1 MTKRKKS
8 QKLGQ
13 NWQNGIPIEVLPSAY
28 RLVQETIEKLHQ
40 GKAILREFSGA
51 KSKAVIFFNFYLESN
66 KHDFGIINIY
76 LLFLRVL

>member
-40 GKAILREFSGA
+40 GKATLREFSGA
-51 KSKAVIFFNFYLESN
+51 KSKAVIFFKF
-66 KHDFGIINIY
+66 
-76 LLFLRVL
+76 LFRK